1 MSKPAD
7 KKMKVFPEPKSML
20 NPKVKHEVDLGNIT
34 NESKRFAAL
43 FAALLPEALS
53 EKDFMD
59 MDVLQFNEYRA
70 EHERLVMQSY
80 EKSADMD
87 INFIKPKVHHM
98 AAVEDIE
105 NISLREVTLVASLVQ
120 MTVDEMLELDLGVYM
135 RYKEKVSP
143 FLGWM

>member
-1 MSKPAD
+1 MENPVDKQIKKLPTSKTMIP
-7 KKMKVFPEPKSML
+7 
-20 NPKVKHEVDLGNIT
+20 PKVQHEVDLGNIT
-34 NESKRFAAL
+34 SESKRFAAL
-43 FAALLPEALS
+43 FAVLLPGDIS

-59 MDVLQFNEYRA
+59 MDVLQFKEYKA
-70 EHERLVMQSY
+70 EHERLVMKTY
-80 EKSADMD
+80 KENADMD

-105 NISLREVTLVASLVQ
+105 NVALREVSLIASLVQ
-120 MTVDEMLELDLGVYM
+120 VPVEDLLDLDFGVYL